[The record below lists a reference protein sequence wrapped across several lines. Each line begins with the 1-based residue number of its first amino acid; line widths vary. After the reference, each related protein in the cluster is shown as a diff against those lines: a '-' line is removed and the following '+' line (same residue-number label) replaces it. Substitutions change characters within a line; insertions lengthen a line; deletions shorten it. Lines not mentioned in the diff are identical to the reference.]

1 MIFIIFS
8 LFCQFSLF
16 LNIYICCQDVRYD
29 SSRSNQNHHARMFF
43 FMLGLCKGFL
53 EVSLSCTH
61 SMHKWDDFLVMA
73 LSLCRFVYFVIG
85 LHSSGFNIVGCRRN
99 AVVQPWLTGFAVF
112 RNRQCVRRC
121 GSLVGIGAPAWEMCA
136 KTSRSIKCFFIY
148 Q

>member
-1 MIFIIFS
+1 
-8 LFCQFSLF
+8 
-16 LNIYICCQDVRYD
+16 
-29 SSRSNQNHHARMFF
+29 
-43 FMLGLCKGFL
+43 MLGLCKGFL

-121 GSLVGIGAPAWEMCA
+121 GALVGIGAPAWEMCA
-136 KTSRSIKCFFIY
+136 KTSRSIKWFLYINSKISARQFRHGFPNSGHPTPIVHSHGACCVGL
-148 Q
+148 